1 MSDKRQHVDALQ
13 TIPGRVNNL
22 ILAQKPHQPLES
34 AHILRLS
41 FRWLNE
47 KMFEKQMFYPI
58 ATTSGVFGPNTRMI
72 PTTTRV
78 ER

>member
-34 AHILRLS
+34 AHVS
-41 FRWLNE
+41 
-47 KMFEKQMFYPI
+47 PV
-58 ATTSGVFGPNTRMI
+58 SVFGGSVKKCLKNKCFTP
-72 PTTTRV
+72 
-78 ER
+78 

>member
-13 TIPGRVNNL
+13 TTPGRVNDL

-34 AHILRLS
+34 AHALRIS

-47 KMFEKQMFYPI
+47 NEK
-58 ATTSGVFGPNTRMI
+58 NTNVL
-72 PTTTRV
+72 PHSDD
-78 ER
+78 